1 MTTYSERKNES
12 WSFDDG
18 DEVLKTFRGV
28 GKKAVEAAKR
38 FSVQHWRVQKA
49 LADGTVYAGLRGD
62 EVWTPVSQILSEL
75 ADDVRSNPRAYCSP
89 PDIPDDWDAF
99 RKTLLDYAPNPWWYA
114 VLKLEDVPK
123 CSATSWQTWTSRP
136 TPPRVFEDI
145 RSRARD
151 WRSRVMQGLDLWEV
165 GVKEFREWRD
175 MIDFRVKDALDAQ
188 GEEAA
193 LAAFRHLRRFETTT
207 RARSKL
213 NVSKF
218 HYFDPGVPD
227 GPQFDFF
234 WLDEN
239 VLSAE
244 FQELLASGFKKYRD
258 GTPRP
263 PTVEV
268 SHKLMTLAS
277 EDYRWE
283 WQATCEVERRGS
295 WDPVTRSFDYQD
307 RILRVRVKVPARHA
321 KPGEVPEVDYHR
333 RFKKKGPVGRQVE
346 DKNDWEDVRE
356 EFVWRW
362 RAFDPERDNL
372 GGSIG
377 RDFVMRLT
385 GLNLENDDPVAYLKD
400 RRPPIE
406 DVGGYSVD

>member
-1 MTTYSERKNES
+1 MTTYRERQDES
-12 WSFDDG
+12 WSFDEG

-62 EVWTPVSQILSEL
+62 EVWTPVSEVLEAL
-75 ADDVRSNPRAYCSP
+75 ANEVRWNPRAYCSP

-99 RKTLLDYAPNPWWYA
+99 RKALLDYAPADWWHA
-114 VLKLEDVPK
+114 TLGLDDLCKDSTWR
-123 CSATSWQTWTSRP
+123 SALSRS
-136 TPPRVFEDI
+136 TKVRSFEDI

-165 GVKEFREWRD
+165 GVKEWDGWRG
-175 MIDFRVKDALDAQ
+175 MIDFRVKDALDAH

-193 LAAFRHLRRFETTT
+193 FAAFRHLRRFETTSS
-207 RARSKL
+207 RWSV

-218 HYFDPGVPD
+218 HYFDPAIPD

-244 FQELLASGFKKYRD
+244 FQELLASGFKHYRD
-258 GTPRP
+258 GTPKP
-263 PTVEV
+263 PMVKVERQW
-268 SHKLMTLAS
+268 KEFAS

-283 WQATCEVERRGS
+283 WQGMCEVERRGI

-307 RILRVRVKVPARHA
+307 RILRVRVKAAARHA
-321 KPGEVPEVDYHR
+321 VEGEVPEVEYQR
-333 RFKKKGPVGRQVE
+333 RYKKKGRFGREFE
-346 DKNDWEDVRE
+346 DRSDWEDERE

-372 GGSIG
+372 GGTVG

-385 GLNLENDDPVAYLKD
+385 GLNLENEDPSAFLKD